1 MKTKQKID
9 RVNRLRDEMAS
20 IVDVQNT
27 PMSIE
32 EAKTV
37 GRMAMEVHEIEEDLQ
52 ARFDAVIDSILRVSG
67 IKKSKN
73 TQVDYD
79 LTDYMHASSRSVL
92 IEAFPAYKSAPKK
105 FRDIFDDMSF
115 SFPSTWM
122 DIEDDDV
129 LDKVVAKA
137 LKKASEEKD

>member
-20 IVDVQNT
+20 IVDVQNA

-92 IEAFPAYKSAPKK
+92 IEVYPCKSAPKK
-105 FRDIFDDMSF
+105 LRDIFDDMSF

>member
-9 RVNRLRDEMAS
+9 RINRLRNDIAQ
-20 IVDVQNT
+20 IVDIQNT
-27 PMSIE
+27 PMSTK
-32 EAKTV
+32 EAETV
-37 GRMAMEVHEIEEDLQ
+37 GRMAMEISEIEEDLQ
-52 ARFDAVIDSILRVSG
+52 QRFDAVIDSILRVSG

-92 IEAFPAYKSAPKK
+92 IEVYPCKSAPKK
-105 FRDIFDDMSF
+105 LRDIFDDMSF

-137 LKKASEEKD
+137 IKKASEEKD

>member
-9 RVNRLRDEMAS
+9 RAYRLRSDIEQ
-20 IVDVQNT
+20 IVDTQNA

-37 GRMAMEVHEIEEDLQ
+37 GRMAMEICEIEEDLQ
-52 ARFDAVIDSILRVSG
+52 QRFDAVNDSILRVSG
-67 IKKSKN
+67 IKKAKN
-73 TQVDYD
+73 TQLDAD
-79 LTDYMHASSRSVL
+79 LTDYMHSSSRSVFISIDL
-92 IEAFPAYKSAPKK
+92 SYRSAPKK
-105 FRDIFDDMSF
+105 LKDIINGMSYAI
-115 SFPSTWM
+115 PSTWM

-129 LDKVVAKA
+129 LDYVVAKA